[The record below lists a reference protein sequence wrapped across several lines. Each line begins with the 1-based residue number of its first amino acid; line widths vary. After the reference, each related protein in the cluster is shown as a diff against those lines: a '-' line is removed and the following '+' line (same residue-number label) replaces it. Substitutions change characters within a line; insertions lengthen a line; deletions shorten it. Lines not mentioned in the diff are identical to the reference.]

1 MLISNGAHVAA
12 AVVLERLGT
21 LVLEGD
27 NDDDD
32 VHKVARSAAVLFALN
47 PASVFHSA
55 PFYTESVFALA
66 SFAGFYFL
74 ERGARAFWNERERLE
89 QKRCRAVFRW
99 RARRGQ
105 RRAEQPGF
113 GARLLGGFCRL
124 SRLDQNKNKTSARKK
139 ALPGPGEKK
148 RVLRPTSLR
157 GDVRVR
163 RTVRHDARAAV
174 RVAALRVPHVLRARA
189 RRRRRPRGAAGGVL
203 FPTCTRTCRAT
214 TGTSASSGTTSEADS
229 KLPARRA
236 GARGERQR
244 GPFVVDRV

>member
-74 ERGARAFWNERERLE
+74 ERGARAFGTSASVWNRNGAALCFALACAARSNGALNSLVLAHDFFARVLPSVAFGPK
-89 QKRCRAVFRW
+89 QNK
-99 RARRGQ
+99 RRGKN
-105 RRAEQPGF
+105 APGSRGKNAPGSRGKNASYVLPLF
-113 GARLLGGFCRL
+113 AATFAFAARCATTLAPLF
-124 SRLDQNKNKTSARKK
+124 
-139 ALPGPGEKK
+139 ALQLYGY
-148 RVLRPTSLR
+148 
-157 GDVRVR
+157 
-163 RTVRHDARAAV
+163 RTYCARAPQAET
-174 RVAALRVPHVLRARA
+174 
-189 RRRRRPRGAAGGVL
+189 PRGAAGGVL

-214 TGTSASSGTTSEADS
+214 TGASASSGTTKRSRFQTS
-229 KLPARRA
+229 CSPHRRS
-236 GARGERQR
+236 R
-244 GPFVVDRV
+244 